1 MKTRTIWIAGVVF
14 AACVAPSAHAQDV
27 ERRIE
32 RMADRLSAIAERTA
46 ERVSRAVEQAIKESD
61 WEFSD
66 RRDRSGYMEE
76 KIDTTFAFSKD
87 GVVDLSNI
95 SGEIV
100 VNGWSRN
107 EARVRAYSERGRFRS
122 NLSSSRITVETE
134 PVRGRTGDT
143 RIDVSIP
150 EGARVIMR
158 STSGDVTAHDTRG
171 PVEANSTSGDVI
183 VKNAKGRVTVENV
196 SGDIQVTEVDGDVE
210 ANSVSGDV
218 DLEDIRGGVRVET
231 TSSEITL
238 TDVRSTDVYASTVS
252 GEVTFSGSVE
262 GNGRYEF
269 HSHSGE
275 VSLDL
280 PKSISAR
287 FSIETYSG
295 GIDSDFPMTLQ
306 PGERTNRRPRRFEFT
321 VGNGEARIVAE
332 SFSGDVKITQHG
344 ASR

>member
-1 MKTRTIWIAGVVF
+1 MKTRTIWATGLALVAILAP
-14 AACVAPSAHAQDV
+14 AAQAQDV

-32 RMADRLSAIAERTA
+32 RMADRLSVLAERTA
-46 ERVSRAVEQAIKESD
+46 ERVTRAVEQAIKESD
-61 WEFSD
+61 LEFDD
-66 RRDRSGYMEE
+66 RHGHLGDLEE

-95 SGEIV
+95 SGEVV
-100 VNGWSRN
+100 VNGWSRG

-122 NLSSSRITVETE
+122 NMSSSRITVETE
-134 PVRGRTGDT
+134 SIRGRTGET

-150 EGARVIMR
+150 EGVRVIIR

-196 SGDIQVTEVDGDVE
+196 SGDIQVTEVEGDVE
-210 ANSVSGDV
+210 ANSVSGGV
-218 DLEDIRGGVRVET
+218 ELEDIRGDVRVET
-231 TSSEITL
+231 TSSDISL

-280 PKSISAR
+280 PKSIGAR

-295 GIDSDFPMTLQ
+295 AIDSDFPMTLQ

-321 VGNGEARIVAE
+321 VGSGEAHIVAE